1 MNNLINQT
9 SQNLIFEE
17 IFRDITNILQVDMVW
32 NNIVALSGAAGTGKT
47 YLTTQLVKELSKKY
61 KITVTAPTHK
71 ALKVLRKNLSY
82 NHTLN
87 VSTKTIHAF
96 LNIKL
101 MVDYDKGIQKF
112 VPDKTKLDQSSADI
126 LIVDESS
133 MVSKELYEYIL
144 DAVTS
149 DRVKSVLFVGDYY
162 QLLPIDS
169 NKNFVSDI
177 RIQYE
182 LKDIV
187 RQAKD
192 SYIIQIATKL
202 REIIQNQ
209 EYISIQD
216 FFTKNNT
223 SQIEFFNT
231 KEDFYND
238 FCKNENWFNEDK
250 IITSFRNSDVD
261 FHNNVIRKRFW
272 NEKHI
277 LSPEQYISG
286 DRIVFQDSNVRNGMI
301 LHHNSDD
308 VIISNAEK
316 KYSEY
321 LDMYYWECRDANNL
335 DFRIIDKNSLFKFN
349 EFMKKL
355 ADKAK
360 KEFDKEKRAL
370 LWENFFELRE
380 YFVDVKYS
388 FASTIHKLQGS
399 TYETV
404 YIDLMSLSYID
415 KLDKDTLFR
424 LMYVAITRASKNIKI
439 LIPQLKEKTLD
450 DIFLKFLDKN

>member
-1 MNNLINQT
+1 M
-9 SQNLIFEE
+9 
-17 IFRDITNILQVDMVW
+17 
-32 NNIVALSGAAGTGKT
+32 
-47 YLTTQLVKELSKKY
+47 
-61 KITVTAPTHK
+61 
-71 ALKVLRKNLSY
+71 
-82 NHTLN
+82 
-87 VSTKTIHAF
+87 
-96 LNIKL
+96 
-101 MVDYDKGIQKF
+101 
-112 VPDKTKLDQSSADI
+112 
-126 LIVDESS
+126 
-133 MVSKELYEYIL
+133 
-144 DAVTS
+144 
-149 DRVKSVLFVGDYY
+149 
-162 QLLPIDS
+162 
-169 NKNFVSDI
+169 
-177 RIQYE
+177 
-182 LKDIV
+182 
-187 RQAKD
+187 
-192 SYIIQIATKL
+192 
-202 REIIQNQ
+202 
-209 EYISIQD
+209 
-216 FFTKNNT
+216 
-223 SQIEFFNT
+223 
-231 KEDFYND
+231 
-238 FCKNENWFNEDK
+238 
-250 IITSFRNSDVD
+250 
-261 FHNNVIRKRFW
+261 
-272 NEKHI
+272 
-277 LSPEQYISG
+277 SPEQYISG

>member
-1 MNNLINQT
+1 MSSLIEQANQD
-9 SQNLIFEE
+9 LIFEE
-17 IFRDITNILQVDMVW
+17 ILGDITNILQVDMAW
-32 NNIVALSGAAGTGKT
+32 NNIIALSGAAGTGKT

-82 NHTLN
+82 YRTSN
-87 VSTKTIHAF
+87 VATKTIHAF

-112 VPDKTKLDQSSADI
+112 VPDKTKLDQSCADI
-126 LIVDESS
+126 LIIDESS

-144 DAVTS
+144 DAVNAN
-149 DRVKSVLFVGDYY
+149 RVKSVLFVGDYY

-169 NKNFVSDI
+169 NKNFVSGV

-192 SYIIQIATKL
+192 SYIIQVATKL

-209 EYISIQD
+209 EYISIQE
-216 FFTKNNT
+216 FFTKNKLP
-223 SQIEFFNT
+223 QIEFFST

-250 IITSFRNSDVD
+250 IITSFKNSDVD

-272 NEKHI
+272 DEKKI
-277 LSPEQYISG
+277 SSSEQYISG
-286 DRIVFQDSNVRNGMI
+286 DKIIFQDTNVRNGMI

-308 VIISNAEK
+308 VVISSAEK

-335 DFRIIDKNSLFKFN
+335 DFKTIDKNSLFKFN

-439 LIPQLKEKTLD
+439 LIPELKEKTLD
-450 DIFLKFLDKN
+450 EIFLKFLDKN